1 MHYLTLSLRGF
12 VPLTLLTGA
21 WIYYPRGAS
30 HLMPGIGVSTDCAS
44 PPSVSIATTAVD
56 ETTYEVHLQIGG
68 LSACKMIKL
77 RAPPQSYD
85 FILVRDM
92 ADFPPPEQMAK
103 ALRDART
110 PLPIRGNAL
119 NVLGQRVLTLD
130 LDAVASAS
138 FAVEMRIDGIIA
150 DSFEKY
156 RLLIPRSMAIEP
168 SSSATKDVEL
178 TIGTVQVLSAF
189 DILDVSP
196 TPIGRR
202 RQFGPE
208 ILYFGDS
215 KLSELNVLLLS
226 RQRDLIKNVFNA
238 FALAI
243 AASVIAATISSL
255 TAGRP

>member
-1 MHYLTLSLRGF
+1 
-12 VPLTLLTGA
+12 
-21 WIYYPRGAS
+21 
-30 HLMPGIGVSTDCAS
+30 
-44 PPSVSIATTAVD
+44 VSIAATVAD
-56 ETTYEVHLQIGG
+56 ETTYKVHLQFGG
-68 LSACKMIKL
+68 LSGCKTIEL

-85 FILVRDM
+85 FTLVRDM
-92 ADFPPPEQMAK
+92 ADFPAPEQMAK

-110 PLPIRGNAL
+110 PLPVRGNAL

-130 LDAVASAS
+130 MDAIAGAS
-138 FAVEMRIDGIIA
+138 FAVEMRVDGIIA

-168 SSSATKDVEL
+168 SSSATKDVQL

-208 ILYFGDS
+208 ILYFGEA
-215 KLSELNVLLLS
+215 KLSELNMLLLS
-226 RQRDLIKNVFNA
+226 RWRDLIKNVYNA

-255 TAGRP
+255 TARRS